1 MRLEDFLTG
10 SGFVD
15 QKSLDSA
22 LEAVSK
28 NQDLTLGEII
38 VRQRIIPIDKYSEFL
53 DVYIDFLAN
62 NLDAVAQSKGFI
74 DYSLAVKVGA
84 TYCRENQIFPI
95 EKVAARGSLA
105 LKVMVKDRNNVE
117 ALDHVKK
124 SCSTLPLPLPT
135 RNFHP
140 KLFDKL
146 LEQIEQ
152 NKNDKNDE
160 IEWETGI
167 AAEKDLVSTEDK
179 RIVDAVNRIIKQGVE
194 YRASDIHLRIE
205 QGKAEVRYRIDGAL
219 GRTHSLKQEEY
230 ASIVSRIKIMC
241 GMDIAERRMP
251 QDGKIRLNYEKR
263 GSYDIRVSTL
273 ARQFGE
279 GVVMRLLSQKALED
293 TTLDTLEMEPDILDP
308 FRRLLLAPKGLILVT
323 GPTGSGKTTTLYASL
338 KELLATRPEKNID
351 TVEDPVEYTLKGVNQ
366 CSVDYKINKTFEV
379 CLRAL
384 LRQDPDNI
392 MVGEMRDLE
401 TAKMAVRAALTGH
414 LVLSTLHTN
423 STAETI
429 TRLMDMGIESYLVAP
444 TLLGIMGQRLVR
456 RICNGCREETS
467 PQNAELFIAAGLD
480 PIAYQGTGCGECFNT
495 GYKGRIGIYEYFPVA
510 PAFVPDISSMEAI
523 GKLQQKREVISF
535 LNYGL
540 RKVSQGLTTESEVL
554 ENTAI

>member
-1 MRLEDFLTG
+1 
-10 SGFVD
+10 
-15 QKSLDSA
+15 
-22 LEAVSK
+22 
-28 NQDLTLGEII
+28 
-38 VRQRIIPIDKYSEFL
+38 
-53 DVYIDFLAN
+53 
-62 NLDAVAQSKGFI
+62 
-74 DYSLAVKVGA
+74 
-84 TYCRENQIFPI
+84 
-95 EKVAARGSLA
+95 
-105 LKVMVKDRNNVE
+105 
-117 ALDHVKK
+117 
-124 SCSTLPLPLPT
+124 
-135 RNFHP
+135 
-140 KLFDKL
+140 
-146 LEQIEQ
+146 
-152 NKNDKNDE
+152 
-160 IEWETGI
+160 
-167 AAEKDLVSTEDK
+167 
-179 RIVDAVNRIIKQGVE
+179 
-194 YRASDIHLRIE
+194 
-205 QGKAEVRYRIDGAL
+205 
-219 GRTHSLKQEEY
+219 
-230 ASIVSRIKIMC
+230 
-241 GMDIAERRMP
+241 
-251 QDGKIRLNYEKR
+251 
-263 GSYDIRVSTL
+263 
-273 ARQFGE
+273 
-279 GVVMRLLSQKALED
+279 
-293 TTLDTLEMEPDILDP
+293 
-308 FRRLLLAPKGLILVT
+308 
-323 GPTGSGKTTTLYASL
+323 
-338 KELLATRPEKNID
+338 
-351 TVEDPVEYTLKGVNQ
+351 
-366 CSVDYKINKTFEV
+366 NKTFEV